1 MSGPSANAERSGA
14 MSHSAGPVGVGIIG
28 AGVISDTYLENLT
41 AFPDVRVLMIADL
54 DLPRAAA
61 QAEKHGVPKSGI
73 AAELLADPAIELVV
87 NLTIPAAHVDV
98 GLAALDAGKH
108 VWAEKPLALD
118 RESGRKLLDSAAEKG
133 LRVASAPDTVLG
145 AGMQTAR
152 RAVDAGQIGEPRTAL
167 AIFQTPGP
175 ESWHPAPEFLFQT
188 GGGPLLDMGPY
199 YLTSLVQLLGPI
211 RRVTGAGGRNRETR
225 VIGSGP
231 RAGTEFPVTVP
242 TTVTAL
248 IDFER
253 GGSAQLVLSFDSALR
268 RVLLELTG
276 TLGAAV
282 LPDPNGFDGPTLVH
296 TLSAT
301 DPTEL
306 PAKGH
311 KASRGTGVLELARAI
326 RAGAPERAPGE
337 VAYHVLDAML
347 AIDESI
353 STGAAVTVEST
364 VTIPPALPEG
374 WDPYERTL

>member
-1 MSGPSANAERSGA
+1 MN
-14 MSHSAGPVGVGIIG
+14 AGPVGVGLIG

-41 AFPDVRVLMIADL
+41 AFPDVRVLMVSDL

-61 QAEKHGVPKSGI
+61 QAEKHGVPRSGSV
-73 AAELLADPAIELVV
+73 AELLADQEIELVV

-98 GLAALDAGKH
+98 GVAALDAGKH

-118 RESGRKLLDSAAEKG
+118 RESGRKLLGTAAEKG

-152 RAVDAGQIGEPRTAL
+152 RAVERGRIGEPRTAL
-167 AIFQTPGP
+167 AVFQTPGP

-199 YLTSLVQLLGPI
+199 YLTALVQLLGPI
-211 RRVTGAGGRNRETR
+211 RRVTGAGGRARDTR

-248 IDFER
+248 VEFER

-268 RVLLELTG
+268 RVMLELTG
-276 TLGAAV
+276 TAGAAV
-282 LPDPNGFDGPTLVH
+282 LPDPNGFDGSTLVH
-296 TLSAT
+296 PLGT
-301 DPTEL
+301 DEL
-306 PAKGH
+306 VELAAEGH
-311 KASRGTGVLELARAI
+311 KASRGTGALELARAI
-326 RAGAPERAPGE
+326 RAGEPERASGE
-337 VAYHVLDAML
+337 LAYHVLDAML

-353 STGAAVTVEST
+353 TSGERVVVEST
-364 VTIPPALPEG
+364 VVVPPPLPAT
-374 WDPYERTL
+374 WDPHARTL